1 MDAKLAN
8 KAFLIVD
15 GSKVFH
21 LDWDVTR
28 IGRHQDNHLVLLES
42 FISRFHV
49 EIHQDGSNFIL
60 RDMESTGGTSVNG
73 EPITETQLKPGDVI
87 SVAGLPLIFGTF
99 GGSPPIDDY
108 VVTKGRRVGS
118 ITPTQAVETEQQ
130 DDYIHLFDEDNG
142 EE

>member
-28 IGRHQDNHLVLLES
+28 IGRHADNHLVLLES
-42 FISRFHV
+42 YVSRFHL
-49 EIHQDGSNFIL
+49 EIYQEGSKYFIK
-60 RDMESTGGTSVNG
+60 DMGSTGGTSLNG
-73 EPITETQLKPGDVI
+73 EPVTEAVLKPGDVI
-87 SVAGLPLIFGTF
+87 SVSGLALIFGTF

-118 ITPTQAVETEQQ
+118 VTPTQAVEAEQQ
-130 DDYIHLFDEDNG
+130 DDHEEEG
-142 EE
+142 E